1 MKKTLSKNTKLF
13 FPEKEL
19 TGDNSI
25 MIGIAGYLQYIK
37 NKGKVVAR
45 RKMFN
50 WLYAGKSVY
59 NNTGESHATK
69 V

>member
-1 MKKTLSKNTKLF
+1 MQTGREGLGLLESGSKQR
-13 FPEKEL
+13 
-19 TGDNSI
+19 D
-25 MIGIAGYLQYIK
+25 QRVK